1 MLQETIRENYPR
13 KVNSQQEFDNYMG
26 LLNEQQTA
34 AVRPIIDEEKSI
46 IQQRENIQ
54 MEILA
59 LRQQQSA
66 LKMKLLDTE
75 KRHKATNRVFHDL
88 KHEMIVLNPKRG
100 SE

>member
-1 MLQETIRENYPR
+1 
-13 KVNSQQEFDNYMG
+13 MG

-66 LKMKLLDTE
+66 LKMKLLDLE